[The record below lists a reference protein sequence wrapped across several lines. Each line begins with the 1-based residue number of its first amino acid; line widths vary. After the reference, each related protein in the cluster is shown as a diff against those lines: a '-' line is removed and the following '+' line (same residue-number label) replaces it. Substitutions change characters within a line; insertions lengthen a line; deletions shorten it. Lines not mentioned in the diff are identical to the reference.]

1 MSAPIIP
8 FAPGADKFIPA
19 ALDSLNADGPTKA
32 AVADVLT
39 QVLRQ
44 EIPREQAA
52 TRLESLIGTSTL
64 LRDLQQ
70 MRKSEMAIHPPL
82 VREISVPG
90 FRKQK
95 SKWCKEEDHKLLAAV
110 QQHGTDNWPLIASI
124 VGGGRTRSQCSQRW
138 QRGIDPKLTKANWS
152 REEEE
157 RLLAAVD
164 AHGSKAWTRIAADM
178 GNRSDV
184 QCRFRYRFLCQK
196 AKEAN
201 GPLQPIS
208 PPMAV
213 AHLMPEVIAIPE
225 ND

>member
-1 MSAPIIP
+1 MSAPVIP
-8 FAPGADKFIPA
+8 FAPGAEKLIPA
-19 ALDSLNADGPTKA
+19 ILDSVTADGPTKA
-32 AVADVLT
+32 AVAELLT

-44 EIPREQAA
+44 DVPRDQASA
-52 TRLESLIGTSTL
+52 RLESLIGASTP

-70 MRKSEMAIHPPL
+70 MRKSEMAIQPPIA
-82 VREISVPG
+82 REISVPG

-95 SKWCKEEDHKLLAAV
+95 SKWFKEEDDKLLAAV
-110 QQHGTDNWPLIASI
+110 QQHGTDNWPMIASI

-138 QRGIDPKLTKANWS
+138 QRGIGPKLTKANWS

-157 RLLAAVD
+157 RLLAAVE
-164 AHGSKAWTRIAADM
+164 AHGNKAWTRIAADM

-196 AKEAN
+196 AKQAN
-201 GPLQPIS
+201 GPVQPIS

-213 AHLMPEVIAIPE
+213 AHLMPEIITIPE